1 MANVTGV
8 CFHSQDKVYNFD
20 SRGLKLGLG
29 DVVIVETE
37 MGIESGKVVSS
48 EDISD
53 ENVRDKPLKPIL
65 RKATTTDLEKI
76 ETYKQKIKDAMAYC
90 RSGIERF
97 NLPMKLIDAH
107 FAFDGSRLTYF
118 FTADSRIDFREL
130 VKDLTRHFQ
139 KSIRLQQIGS
149 RDAAAKI
156 GGCGVCGKKLC
167 CSKFLKNF
175 ESITIDMARVQQ
187 IEHRGSERLS
197 GCCGRLM
204 CCLNYEADT
213 YKNLL
218 KNLPQLGQE
227 VSTSLGKGTVVNR
240 DILKQKVLVDFGKE
254 ERIEFDADEVKWKRL
269 KAAQ

>member
-1 MANVTGV
+1 MSNIISI
-8 CFHSQDKVYNFD
+8 CFHSQDKAYNFD
-20 SRGLKLGLG
+20 SKGIKLKAG

-37 MGIESGKVVSS
+37 IGVEAGKVVSTGKEAGEES
-48 EDISD
+48 AE
-53 ENVRDKPLKPIL
+53 KPIKPIL
-65 RKATTTDLEKI
+65 RKATSTDLEKI
-76 ETYKQKIKDAMAYC
+76 KKYEEKIEEVMQYC
-90 RSGIERF
+90 RKGIEKF
-97 NLPMKLIDAH
+97 QLPMKLIDAH
-107 FAFDGSRLTYF
+107 FAFDGSRITYY

-197 GCCGRLM
+197 GVCGRLM
-204 CCLNYEADT
+204 CCLSYEAKT
-213 YKNLL
+213 YHDLL
-218 KNLPQLGQE
+218 KKLPVLGQE
-227 VSTSLGKGTVVNR
+227 VKTSHGKGTVVNR
-240 DILKQKVLVDFGKE
+240 DVLKQKVLVDFGKD
-254 ERIEFDADEVKWKRL
+254 ERMELAVSEVRWKNL
-269 KAAQ
+269 KS